1 MWVAAAL
8 AAAVLY
14 FCFFSRAGAFGMIG
28 PDEPRYA
35 SIARAMAET
44 GDWVTPRLD
53 GQPWF
58 EKPVLYYW
66 GAAAAFR
73 LLGVNDFSARLPS
86 AIFATLTALA
96 LAWMARKIYGA
107 GTAWAVLLIFPTC
120 VGVFAFARAGT
131 TDMPFSASLALA
143 MAAAYCA
150 MGDGGQPPQRKWQI
164 FFGALLGLA
173 ALAKGPAA
181 IVLASGS
188 TGLWVLATGRW
199 KQAWRL
205 VHPLAMIAFCAVALP
220 WYALCAMRNPEFL
233 RVFLLSHNVDRFLTP
248 IFQHEQPFWFF
259 GPILLLGLLPWSA
272 LLAGAARD
280 GLALWRE
287 KKLSASPG
295 FFFACWAVFPL
306 VFFSVSR
313 SKLPG
318 YVLPVFA
325 PLVLLLARS
334 LTRAIEQ
341 NDSFAQW
348 QMEWTGVTF
357 LVLAGVTGYRLSRL
371 PSQLEAMTGSEMAVW
386 IAAIMIVGLIVA
398 GLGWARKYWAS
409 LTLAALLMAGLI
421 EGVNRRIAP
430 MIDHEVSP
438 RAAARAVLALGDGP
452 GGVRAYRLHR
462 AWHYGLNFYFHG
474 ELAEWRPGS
483 EPPPRILVTSEA
495 GARELETAGAHVTM
509 AKRISRQAVIVR
521 VE

>member
-1 MWVAAAL
+1 MTAAL

-14 FCFFSRAGAFGMIG
+14 VCFFSRAGAFGMIG

-35 SIARAMAET
+35 SIARAMAES

-73 LLGVNDFSARLPS
+73 LFGVSDFTVRLPS
-86 AIFATLTALA
+86 AILATLAALA
-96 LAWMARKIYGA
+96 LAWLARKIYGA

-143 MAAAYCA
+143 MVAAYRA
-150 MGDGGQPPQRKWQI
+150 MGNGRHPPQRAWQI
-164 FFGALLGLA
+164 LFGALLGLA
-173 ALAKGPAA
+173 TLAKGPAA
-181 IVLASGS
+181 IVLAGGS
-188 TGLWVLATGRW
+188 AGLWALATGRW
-199 KQAWRL
+199 QHACRL
-205 VHPLAMIAFCAVALP
+205 AHPLAVLAFCAVALP

-233 RVFLLSHNVDRFLTP
+233 SIFLLSHNVDRFLTP
-248 IFQHEQPFWFF
+248 VFQHEQPFWFF

-280 GLALWRE
+280 AVALWRE

-318 YVLPVFA
+318 YLLPVFA

-371 PSQLEAMTGSEMAVW
+371 PSQLEAMSGSEMAVW
-386 IAAIMIVGLIVA
+386 ITGVMAVGLIVS

-409 LTLAALLMAGLI
+409 LTLAAVLMAGLI
-421 EGVNRRIAP
+421 EGVNLRIAP

-438 RAAARAVLALGDGP
+438 RAAARAVLASGEGP
-452 GGVRAYRLHR
+452 RGVRVYRLHR
-462 AWHYGLNFYFHG
+462 AWRYGLNFYFHG
-474 ELAEWRPGS
+474 ELPEWRPGS
-483 EPPPRILVTSEA
+483 EPPPRMLLTSEA
-495 GARELETAGAHVTM
+495 GARELEKGGTRVIT

>member
-1 MWVAAAL
+1 MI

-14 FCFFSRAGAFGMIG
+14 LCFFSHAGAFGVIG

-35 SIARAMAET
+35 SIARSMMES

-66 GAAAAFR
+66 GAAAAFQIF
-73 LLGVNDFSARLPS
+73 GVSEFSARLPS
-86 AIFATLTALA
+86 AVLAALAALA
-96 LAWMARKIYGA
+96 LAWLARRIYGA

-143 MAAAYCA
+143 MLAAFRVTEHA
-150 MGDGGQPPQRKWQI
+150 DQPPRRHWQI
-164 FFGALLGLA
+164 LFGALLGVA
-173 ALAKGPAA
+173 TLAKGPAA
-181 IVLASGS
+181 IVLAGGS
-188 TGLWVLATGRW
+188 VGLWVVVTGRW

-205 VHPLAMIAFCAVALP
+205 AHPLAVIAFCAVALP
-220 WYALCAMRNPEFL
+220 WYVLCAMRNPEFL
-233 RVFLLSHNVDRFLTP
+233 SIFLLSHNVARFLTP
-248 IFQHEQPFWFF
+248 VFQHEQPLWFF

-280 GLALWRE
+280 AMSLWRE
-287 KKLSASPG
+287 KKLSASPA

-318 YVLPVFA
+318 YILPVFA
-325 PLVLLLARS
+325 PLALLLARS

-341 NDSFAQW
+341 EDSFAQW
-348 QMEWTGVTF
+348 QLEWTGMTF

-371 PSQLEAMTGSEMAVW
+371 PSQLQDITGTEMAVW
-386 IAAIMIVGLIVA
+386 ITGVMAIGLIVS

-409 LTLAALLMAGLI
+409 LTLAAVLMAGLI
-421 EGVNRRIAP
+421 EAVNLRIAP
-430 MIDHEVSP
+430 LVDHDISP
-438 RAAARAVLALGDGP
+438 RAAALELQRVARTGENISV
-452 GGVRAYRLHR
+452 YRMHR
-462 AWHYGLNFYFHG
+462 AWHYGLNYYLHR
-474 ELAEWRPGS
+474 EIPAWQPAQ
-483 EPPPRILVTSEA
+483 PA
-495 GARELETAGAHVTM
+495 ARRGIVVLPAASVKELESAGLKFRVLARV
-509 AKRISRQAVIVR
+509 AQPAVVIR